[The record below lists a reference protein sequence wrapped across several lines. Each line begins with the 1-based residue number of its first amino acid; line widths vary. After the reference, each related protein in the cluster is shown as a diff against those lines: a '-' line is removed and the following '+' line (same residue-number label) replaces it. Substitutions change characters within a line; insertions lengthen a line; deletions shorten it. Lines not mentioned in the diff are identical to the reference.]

1 MVKGARRGDPKW
13 LLVRSATTVFGLPLV
28 TVRRI
33 LRSVR
38 LYPLPGAR
46 PELLGLIQHGG
57 EPLAVLDLAAVALS
71 GAAPSGA
78 APLVVVVS
86 AGRPDQPEQAEMV
99 GLAVDEA
106 LTVTAIAPRMISPHA
121 DGLDNLIC
129 GEAMVAGKMVRCL
142 DLSVLAG
149 RSR

>member
-1 MVKGARRGDPKW
+1 MVKGARRSDPKW
-13 LLVRSATTVFGLPLV
+13 LLVRSATTVFGLPL
-28 TVRRI
+28 TAVRRI

-46 PELLGLIQHGG
+46 PELLGLVQHGG
-57 EPLAVLDLAAVALS
+57 EPLAVLDLAAVALP
-71 GAAPSGA
+71 GTTPSGA

-86 AGRPDQPEQAEMV
+86 VGRPEPADQAETV

-106 LTVTAIAPRMISPHA
+106 LTVSAIAARMISPHV
-121 DGLDNLIC
+121 DGVDGVIR
-129 GEAMVAGKMVRCL
+129 GEAMVDGTMVRCL
-142 DLSVLAG
+142 DLTLLGG